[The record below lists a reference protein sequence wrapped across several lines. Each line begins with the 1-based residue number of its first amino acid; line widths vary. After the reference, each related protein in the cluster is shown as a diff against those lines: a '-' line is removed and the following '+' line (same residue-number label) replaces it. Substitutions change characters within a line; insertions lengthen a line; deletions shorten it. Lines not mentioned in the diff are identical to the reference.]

1 MLYCSRLCYVAFNVF
16 ECINLTNKHQNVSK
30 DPKMYTWFTQ
40 CCILIYSEDQEK
52 INLFMEEV

>member
-1 MLYCSRLCYVAFNVF
+1 MAFNVF

-40 CCILIYSEDQEK
+40 CCILINSEDQEN
-52 INLFMEEV
+52 INLFMEEVYCQLF